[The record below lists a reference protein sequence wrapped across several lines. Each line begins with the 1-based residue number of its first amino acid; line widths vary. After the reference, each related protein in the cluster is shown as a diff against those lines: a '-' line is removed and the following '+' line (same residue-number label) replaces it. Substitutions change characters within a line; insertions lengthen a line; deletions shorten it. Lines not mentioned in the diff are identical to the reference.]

1 MNVTKN
7 ADGTNLVQLR
17 MEARPGDDG
26 WTYGGVNLDGEFI
39 QLATVSTIP
48 FQTDAAVQEAFGEL
62 LKVLAA
68 SAVRTAVGDKAA
80 DSVRVERF
88 QKTSG

>member
-7 ADGTNLVQLR
+7 PDGTNLVQLR
-17 MEARPGDDG
+17 MEARPADDG

-39 QLATVSTIP
+39 HLATVSTIP
-48 FQTDAAVQEAFGEL
+48 FQKDAAVTEAFGEL
-62 LKVLAA
+62 LKALAA
-68 SAVRTAVGDKAA
+68 AAVRTAVGGAG
-80 DSVRVERF
+80 SVSVERF